1 MGLFDRL
8 VSLTLPVVPKPIVG
22 YFSKRYIAGE
32 TLDEAFG
39 VARLLLE
46 QNAMVTLDILGEFIE
61 DLSEAD
67 ANTGQYIDLIHRI
80 AREEMPRTNVSVKL
94 TALGLDQDKTV
105 CLDNL
110 RKLMDA
116 VRETGNFLRIDMED
130 APYTDDTLALYRI
143 LRDEY
148 PGMVGTVLQSRLR
161 RSMADIDAMVHPQAN
176 YRLCKGIYLEP
187 EKIAFTDPDPIR
199 TSFTALLDRMIET
212 GAYVGIA
219 THDELLVD
227 EAIGLIEKHN
237 LSKDRYEFQMLLGVT
252 EKLRR
257 RILDAGHRLRVYV
270 PYGAQ
275 WYPYS
280 VRRLRENPQ
289 IAGHA
294 FKALFHRK

>member
-1 MGLFDRL
+1 MGFFDRM
-8 VSLTLPVVPKPIVG
+8 VSLTIPVIPKPIVG
-22 YFSKRYIAGE
+22 YFSRRYIAGE

-39 VARLLLE
+39 VARLLLD

-61 DLSEAD
+61 DLSEAE
-67 ANTGQYIDLIHRI
+67 ANTAQYIDLIHRI

-94 TALGLDQDKTV
+94 TALGLEQDKTV

-110 RKLMDA
+110 HKLMDA

-130 APYTDDTLALYRI
+130 SPYTDATLELYLT
-143 LRDEY
+143 LRDKY

-161 RSMADIDAMVHPQAN
+161 RSMADIDAMVHTEAN

-187 EKIAFTDPDPIR
+187 EEIAFTDPDPIR
-199 TSFTALLDRMIET
+199 ASFTALLDRMIES

-219 THDELLVD
+219 TQDELLVD
-227 EAIGLIEKHN
+227 EAIGLIEKYN
-237 LSKDRYEFQMLLGVT
+237 LPKERYEFQMLLGVT
-252 EKLRR
+252 NRLRQ

-270 PYGAQ
+270 PYGLQ

-294 FKALFHRK
+294 FKALFNRK

>member
-1 MGLFDRL
+1 MGFFDRL
-8 VSLTLPVVPKPIVG
+8 VSLTLPVVPQPIVG
-22 YFSKRYIAGE
+22 YFSRRYIAGE

-39 VARLLLE
+39 VARLLLD

-61 DLSEAD
+61 DLAEAED
-67 ANTGQYIDLIHRI
+67 NTRQYIDLIHRI

-94 TALGLDQDKTV
+94 TALGLEQDKTV

-110 RKLMDA
+110 CKLMDA

-130 APYTDDTLALYRI
+130 SPYTDATLELYRI
-143 LRDEY
+143 LRDRY

-161 RSMADIDAMVHPQAN
+161 RSMADIDALVHPQAN

-187 EKIAFTDPDPIR
+187 EEIAFTDPDPIR

-237 LSKDRYEFQMLLGVT
+237 LPKDRYEFQMLLGVT

-270 PYGAQ
+270 PYGVQ

-294 FKALFHRK
+294 FKALFNRK